1 MHRLLPSGHSISTFV
16 FGSRNFSVGA
26 FLVIQIHV
34 VVCWLQ
40 FAFFQQFVLKEAA
53 CSPKIRVPPAK
64 MISLK
69 WIAGIGSLCLGVL
82 SLDLMSANMTD
93 MTNMNRYAE
102 GGHPC
107 LMPDCWKKKSDLPS
121 SQLTLNL
128 GRVHIC
134 LMSLKSRRGTSSLAR
149 LSSKRHKVSKVIQV
163 AEAYTNTFVNMY
175 LWYLVVYAWANL
187 LHIILYSV
195 NLITYICSTVFYS
208 MCVQVLTHTY
218 FITLSY
224 KTWTWFARAESCNDS
239 PTATALTFH
248 TLTLPITTTLV
259 KTVPV
264 CLQAS

>member
-1 MHRLLPSGHSISTFV
+1 M
-16 FGSRNFSVGA
+16 NCWDWFS
-26 FLVIQIHV
+26 L
-34 VVCWLQ
+34 
-40 FAFFQQFVLKEAA
+40 
-53 CSPKIRVPPAK
+53 
-64 MISLK
+64 
-69 WIAGIGSLCLGVL
+69 LGVL

-93 MTNMNRYAE
+93 MTNMKRYAE

-121 SQLTLNL
+121 SKLTLNL
-128 GRVHIC
+128 GRVQIC

-149 LSSKRHKVSKVIQV
+149 LSSKRHKVRKVIQV
-163 AEAYTNTFVNMY
+163 AEANTNTYVNMY
-175 LWYLVVYAWANL
+175 LCIYITTTVQVSSRVCMSKSIAY
-187 LHIILYSV
+187 HIYSV

-224 KTWTWFARAESCNDS
+224 KTWTWFARAESCDDS
-239 PTATALTFH
+239 PTATALAFH
-248 TLTLPITTTLV
+248 TLTLPITTKLV